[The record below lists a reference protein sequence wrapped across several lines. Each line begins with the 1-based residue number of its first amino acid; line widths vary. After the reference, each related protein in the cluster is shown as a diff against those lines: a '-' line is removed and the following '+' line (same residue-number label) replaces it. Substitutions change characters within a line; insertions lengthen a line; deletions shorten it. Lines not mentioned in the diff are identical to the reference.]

1 MSLSRYGKEPE
12 GMDQKGKKRMRM
24 IKGHQGSREIKR
36 QREIFCKWRG
46 HNEDRN
52 MENDKSL

>member
-1 MSLSRYGKEPE
+1 
-12 GMDQKGKKRMRM
+12 MDQKREKRMRM

-46 HNEDRN
+46 RNEDRN
-52 MENDKSL
+52 VENDKSL